1 MARIEISESSY
12 LRTPKLDD
20 DNEIGQIY
28 ESKGYSKIPIDQINL
43 NIEPISIIS
52 NFKNSFFNDNIK
64 SSIKVFFGFLVFII
78 VIILI
83 SILSSHFHY

>member
-12 LRTPKLDD
+12 LKTTKDND

-28 ESKGYSKIPIDQINL
+28 ENKGYAKIPIDQINL
-43 NIEPISIIS
+43 NIEPISIIN
-52 NFKNSFFNDNIK
+52 NFKNSFFNENIK
-64 SSIKVFFGFLVFII
+64 SYIKVLFGFLVFII
-78 VIILI
+78 IIILI